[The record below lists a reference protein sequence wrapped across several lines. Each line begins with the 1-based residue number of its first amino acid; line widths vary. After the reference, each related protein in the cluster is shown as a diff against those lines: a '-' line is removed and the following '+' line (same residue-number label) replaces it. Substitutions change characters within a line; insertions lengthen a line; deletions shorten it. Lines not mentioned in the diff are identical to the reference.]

1 MRREPQRHRTSPIAD
16 RNQRDSRAILDR
28 VTIEGTPTRRATTAW
43 VIYDLA
49 NTIFA
54 LGVVGLYF
62 PEWLTTS
69 GLPDS
74 SLAVTAAAAGLIV
87 IFAAPWVGAITDV
100 RGGRIRILTMSTV
113 VAVAATSLLT
123 RGPDVVTF
131 LILGV
136 ALVAV
141 NIGSVVYDA
150 LLPFVST
157 RENRGRVSGNGVGVG
172 YIGSFIGVGIGVL
185 SLEILDLG
193 YASTFTMLAAGFL
206 LFALPAFRYIHD
218 PRPTAG
224 GRPTPALSSVVGD
237 LVKSWRRAARWPNV
251 IRFLIGRFLYTD
263 AINTLIGGFL
273 TIYAIQE
280 IGLEPSG
287 SRTLL
292 ALAIAFA
299 IVGGIGGG
307 WAVQRFGSKRVLRWA
322 LVGWVAAIVTG
333 VTAAVTGL
341 VALAWLIGAV
351 GGTALGATWASDRVT
366 MLEVSPPEHL
376 GEFYG
381 LYATVGRF
389 ATILGPL
396 VWALIVDVL
405 DLGRSVAMLV
415 LAASILAGWFTIGRV
430 EL

>member
-1 MRREPQRHRTSPIAD
+1 M
-16 RNQRDSRAILDR
+16 
-28 VTIEGTPTRRATTAW
+28 TIEATPTRRATVAW
-43 VIYDLA
+43 VVYDLA

-69 GLPDS
+69 GLADS
-74 SLAVTAAAAGLIV
+74 NLAVTAAAAGVVV
-87 IFAAPWVGAITDV
+87 IFVAPWVGAVTDV
-100 RGGRIRILTMSTV
+100 RGGRVRILAVSTV
-113 VAVAATSLLT
+113 AAVAATSLLT
-123 RGPDVVTF
+123 RGPDLLTFVVLGLA
-131 LILGV
+131 LIS
-136 ALVAV
+136 V

-172 YIGSFIGVGIGVL
+172 YVGSFIGVGIGVL
-185 SLEILDLG
+185 SLEVLELD
-193 YASTFTMLAAGFL
+193 YAATFTMLAAGFL
-206 LFALPAFRYIHD
+206 LFAIPAFRYIAEPPPSTGD
-218 PRPTAG
+218 
-224 GRPTPALSSVVGD
+224 RPTPALTSVVGD
-237 LVKSWRRAARWPNV
+237 LARSWRRAAQWPDV

-280 IGLEPSG
+280 IGLDPSG

-299 IVGGIGGG
+299 IVGGLGGG
-307 WAVQRFGSKRVLRWA
+307 RAVERFGSKRVLRWA
-322 LVGWVAAIVTG
+322 LAGWVTAIITGVLAAI
-333 VTAAVTGL
+333 TGL
-341 VALAWLIGAV
+341 VALAWLIGAI
-351 GGTALGATWASDRVT
+351 GGTSLGATWASDRVT
-366 MLEVSPPEHL
+366 MLEVSPPQHL

-405 DLGRSVAMLV
+405 DLGRSTAMLV
-415 LAASILAGWFTIGRV
+415 LAGSILAGWFMIGRV
-430 EL
+430 RI

>member
-1 MRREPQRHRTSPIAD
+1 
-16 RNQRDSRAILDR
+16 
-28 VTIEGTPTRRATTAW
+28 VTVEATPTRRATTAW
-43 VIYDLA
+43 VVFDLA

-74 SLAVTAAAAGLIV
+74 SLALTAAAAGLVV
-87 IFAAPWVGAITDV
+87 IFAAPWVGAVTDI
-100 RGGRIRILTMSTV
+100 RGGRVRILAVSTI
-113 VAVAATSLLT
+113 VAVASTSLLT
-123 RGPDVVTF
+123 RGPDLFTF
-131 LILGV
+131 LVLGL
-136 ALVAV
+136 ALISV

-172 YIGSFIGVGIGVL
+172 YVGSFIGVGIGAL
-185 SLEILDLG
+185 SLEILELG
-193 YASTFTMLAAGFL
+193 YAATFTMLAAGFL
-206 LFALPAFRYIHD
+206 LFALPAFRYIEEPLPAAGD
-218 PRPTAG
+218 RPA
-224 GRPTPALSSVVGD
+224 PALTSVVGD
-237 LVKSWRRAARWPNV
+237 LARSWRRAAQWPNV

-280 IGLEPSG
+280 IGLDPSG

-299 IVGGIGGG
+299 IVGGLGGG
-307 WAVQRFGSKRVLRWA
+307 RAVERYGSKRVLRWA
-322 LVGWVAAIVTG
+322 LAGWVAAIVTG
-333 VTAAVTGL
+333 VVAAVTGL

-351 GGTALGATWASDRVT
+351 GGISLGATWASDRVT
-366 MLEVSPPEHL
+366 MLEVSPPQHL

-405 DLGRSVAMLV
+405 ELGRSAAMLV
-415 LAASILAGWFTIGRV
+415 LASSILAGWFMIGRV
-430 EL
+430 RL

>member
-1 MRREPQRHRTSPIAD
+1 
-16 RNQRDSRAILDR
+16 
-28 VTIEGTPTRRATTAW
+28 VAW
-43 VIYDLA
+43 VVYDLA

-69 GLPDS
+69 GLADS
-74 SLAVTAAAAGLIV
+74 SLAVTAAAAGFVV
-87 IFAAPWVGAITDV
+87 IFAAPWVGAVTDV
-100 RGGRIRILTMSTV
+100 RGGRVRILTISTL
-113 VAVAATSLLT
+113 VAVATTSFLT

-131 LILGV
+131 VVLGL
-136 ALVAV
+136 ALVSV

-157 RENRGRVSGNGVGVG
+157 RQNRGRVSGNGVGVG
-172 YIGSFIGVGIGVL
+172 YVGSFIGVGIGIL

-206 LFALPAFRYIHD
+206 LFALPAFRYIQE
-218 PRPTAG
+218 PRPAAVD
-224 GRPTPALSSVVGD
+224 RPAPALTSVVGD
-237 LVKSWRRAARWPNV
+237 LARSWRRAAQWPDV

-280 IGLEPSG
+280 IGLDPSG

-299 IVGGIGGG
+299 IAGGLGGG
-307 WAVQRFGSKRVLRWA
+307 RAVERFGSKRVLRWA
-322 LVGWVAAIVTG
+322 LAGWIAAILAG
-333 VTAAVTGL
+333 VAAAVTGV
-341 VALAWLIGAV
+341 VALAWSIGAV

-366 MLEVSPPEHL
+366 MLEVSPPQHL

-405 DLGRSVAMLV
+405 GLGRSAAMLV
-415 LAASILAGWFTIGRV
+415 LAASILAGWFMIGRV
-430 EL
+430 RI

>member
-1 MRREPQRHRTSPIAD
+1 
-16 RNQRDSRAILDR
+16 
-28 VTIEGTPTRRATTAW
+28 VTVEEKPARRATTAW
-43 VIYDLA
+43 VVYDLA

-69 GLPDS
+69 GLADS
-74 SLAVTAAAAGLIV
+74 SLAVTAAAAGFVV
-87 IFAAPWVGAITDV
+87 IFAAPWVGAVTDI
-100 RGGRIRILTMSTV
+100 RGGRVRILAISTLI
-113 VAVAATSLLT
+113 AVTTTSLLT
-123 RGPDVVTF
+123 RGPDLVTF
-131 LILGV
+131 FVLGI
-136 ALVAV
+136 ALVSV

-172 YIGSFIGVGIGVL
+172 YVGSFIGVGIGIL

-193 YASTFTMLAAGFL
+193 YASTFTMLAVGFL
-206 LFALPAFRYIHD
+206 VFALPAFRYIKEPHPVVSD
-218 PRPTAG
+218 RPA
-224 GRPTPALSSVVGD
+224 PALTSVVGD
-237 LVKSWRRAARWPNV
+237 LARSWRRAAQWPNV

-280 IGLEPSG
+280 IGLDPSG

-299 IVGGIGGG
+299 IVGGLGGG
-307 WAVQRFGSKRVLRWA
+307 RAVERFGSKRVLRWA
-322 LVGWVAAIVTG
+322 LAGWVAAIVTG
-333 VTAAVTGL
+333 VAAAVTGF
-341 VALAWLIGAV
+341 VALAWMIGAV
-351 GGTALGATWASDRVT
+351 GGTSLGATWASDRVT

-405 DLGRSVAMLV
+405 HLGRSTAMLV
-415 LAASILAGWFTIGRV
+415 LASSILAGWFMIGRV
-430 EL
+430 RI

>member
-1 MRREPQRHRTSPIAD
+1 MTVEA
-16 RNQRDSRAILDR
+16 
-28 VTIEGTPTRRATTAW
+28 TPNRRATTAW
-43 VIYDLA
+43 VVFDLA

-74 SLAVTAAAAGLIV
+74 SLAVTAAAAGLVV
-87 IFAAPWVGAITDV
+87 IFAAPWVGAVTDV
-100 RGGRIRILTMSTV
+100 RGGRVRILAISTV

-123 RGPDVVTF
+123 RGPDPFTFVVLGLA
-131 LILGV
+131 LIS
-136 ALVAV
+136 V

-172 YIGSFIGVGIGVL
+172 YVGSFIGVGIGIL
-185 SLEILDLG
+185 SLEVLDLG

-206 LFALPAFRYIHD
+206 LFALPAFRYIEEPSPPAND
-218 PRPTAG
+218 
-224 GRPTPALSSVVGD
+224 RPTPALTSVVGD
-237 LVKSWRRAARWPNV
+237 LVRSWRRAAQWPNV

-280 IGLEPSG
+280 IGLDPSG

-299 IVGGIGGG
+299 IVGGLGGG
-307 WAVQRFGSKRVLRWA
+307 RAVERFGSKRVLRWA
-322 LVGWVAAIVTG
+322 LAGWVAAIVTG
-333 VTAAVTGL
+333 VVAAVTGF
-341 VALAWLIGAV
+341 VTLAWLIGAV

-366 MLEVSPPEHL
+366 MLEVSPPQHL

-405 DLGRSVAMLV
+405 DLGRSAAMLV
-415 LAASILAGWFTIGRV
+415 LATSIMAGWFMIGRV
-430 EL
+430 RI

>member
-1 MRREPQRHRTSPIAD
+1 M
-16 RNQRDSRAILDR
+16 
-28 VTIEGTPTRRATTAW
+28 TIEATPTRRATVAW
-43 VIYDLA
+43 VVYDLA

-69 GLPDS
+69 GLADS
-74 SLAVTAAAAGLIV
+74 SLAVTAAAAGFVV
-87 IFAAPWVGAITDV
+87 IFAAPWVGAVTDV
-100 RGGRIRILTMSTV
+100 RGGRVRILTISTL
-113 VAVAATSLLT
+113 VAVATTSFLT

-131 LILGV
+131 VVLGL
-136 ALVAV
+136 ALVSV

-157 RENRGRVSGNGVGVG
+157 RQNRGRVSGNGVGVG
-172 YIGSFIGVGIGVL
+172 YVGSFIGVGIGIL

-206 LFALPAFRYIHD
+206 LFALPAFRYIQE
-218 PRPTAG
+218 PRPAAVD
-224 GRPTPALSSVVGD
+224 RPAPALTSVVGD
-237 LVKSWRRAARWPNV
+237 LARSWRRAAQWPDV

-280 IGLEPSG
+280 IGLDPSG

-299 IVGGIGGG
+299 IAGGLGGG
-307 WAVQRFGSKRVLRWA
+307 RAVERFGSKRVLRWA
-322 LVGWVAAIVTG
+322 LAGWIAAILAG
-333 VTAAVTGL
+333 VAAAVTGV
-341 VALAWLIGAV
+341 VALAWSIGAV

-366 MLEVSPPEHL
+366 MLEVSPPQHL

-405 DLGRSVAMLV
+405 GLGRSAAMLV
-415 LAASILAGWFTIGRV
+415 LAASILAGWFMIGRV
-430 EL
+430 RI

>member
-1 MRREPQRHRTSPIAD
+1 M
-16 RNQRDSRAILDR
+16 
-28 VTIEGTPTRRATTAW
+28 AW
-43 VIYDLA
+43 VVYDLA

-69 GLPDS
+69 GLADS
-74 SLAVTAAAAGLIV
+74 SLAVTAAAAGFVV
-87 IFAAPWVGAITDV
+87 IFAAPWVGAVTDV
-100 RGGRIRILTMSTV
+100 RGGRVRILTISTL
-113 VAVAATSLLT
+113 VAVATTSFLT

-131 LILGV
+131 VVLGL
-136 ALVAV
+136 ALVSV

-157 RENRGRVSGNGVGVG
+157 RQNRGRVSGNGVGVG
-172 YIGSFIGVGIGVL
+172 YVGSFIGVGIGIL

-206 LFALPAFRYIHD
+206 LFALPAFRYIQE
-218 PRPTAG
+218 PRPAAVD
-224 GRPTPALSSVVGD
+224 RPAPALTSVVGD
-237 LVKSWRRAARWPNV
+237 LARSWRRAAQWPDV

-280 IGLEPSG
+280 IGLDPSG

-299 IVGGIGGG
+299 IAGGLGGG
-307 WAVQRFGSKRVLRWA
+307 RAVERFGSKRVLRWA
-322 LVGWVAAIVTG
+322 LAGWIAAILAG
-333 VTAAVTGL
+333 VAAAVTGV
-341 VALAWLIGAV
+341 VALAWSIGAV

-366 MLEVSPPEHL
+366 MLEVSPPQHL

-405 DLGRSVAMLV
+405 GLGRSAAMLV
-415 LAASILAGWFTIGRV
+415 LAASILAGWFMIGRV
-430 EL
+430 RI

>member
-1 MRREPQRHRTSPIAD
+1 MTTARIP
-16 RNQRDSRAILDR
+16 
-28 VTIEGTPTRRATTAW
+28 GRRATTSW
-43 VIYDLA
+43 IVYDLA

-69 GLPDS
+69 GLSDS
-74 SLAVTAAAAGLIV
+74 SLALTAAAAGLVV
-87 IFAAPWVGAITDV
+87 IFIAPWVGAVTDV
-100 RGGRIRILTMSTV
+100 RGGRVRILTVSTL
-113 VAVAATSLLT
+113 VAVTATSLLT
-123 RGPDVVTF
+123 RGPDIVTF
-131 LILGV
+131 LVLGI

-141 NIGSVVYDA
+141 NVGSVVYDA

-157 RENRGRVSGNGVGVG
+157 KENRGRVSGNGVGVG
-172 YIGSFIGVGIGVL
+172 YLGSFIGVAIGAI
-185 SLEILDLG
+185 SLEALGLG
-193 YASTFTMLAAGFL
+193 YASTFTLLAVGFL
-206 LFALPAFRYIHD
+206 VFAIPAFVYVKE
-218 PRPTAG
+218 
-224 GRPTPALSSVVGD
+224 PAAAAADRRSPAITSVVGD
-237 LVKSWRRAARWPNV
+237 LVRSWRRAGQWPNV

-280 IGLEPSG
+280 IGLDPSG

-307 WAVQRFGSKRVLRWA
+307 RAVERYGSKRVLRSA
-322 LVGWVAAIVTG
+322 LAGWVIAIISG
-333 VTAAVTGL
+333 VVAAVTG
-341 VALAWLIGAV
+341 VIALAWLIGAI
-351 GGTALGATWASDRVT
+351 GGISLGATWASDRVT
-366 MLEVSPPEHL
+366 MLEVSPPQHL

-396 VWALIVDVL
+396 AWALIVDVL
-405 DLGRSVAMLV
+405 GLGRSAAMLV
-415 LAASILAGWFTIGRV
+415 LAASILAGWFTIGKV

>member
-1 MRREPQRHRTSPIAD
+1 MPD
-16 RNQRDSRAILDR
+16 
-28 VTIEGTPTRRATTAW
+28 RRATTSW
-43 VIYDLA
+43 IVYDLA

-69 GLPDS
+69 GLADS
-74 SLAVTAAAAGLIV
+74 TLALTAAAAGFIV
-87 IFAAPWVGAITDV
+87 IFIAPWIGAVTDV
-100 RGGRIRILTMSTV
+100 RGGRVRILMVSTLF
-113 VAVAATSLLT
+113 AVAATSLLT

-131 LILGV
+131 VVLGV

-141 NIGSVVYDA
+141 NVGSVVYDA

-172 YIGSFIGVGIGVL
+172 YLGSFIGVAIGVV
-185 SLEILDLG
+185 SLEVLGLG
-193 YASTFTMLAAGFL
+193 YASTFTMLAGGFL
-206 LFALPAFRYIHD
+206 VFAVPAFIYVKEPPAEATDR
-218 PRPTAG
+218 RP
-224 GRPTPALSSVVGD
+224 PAITSVVGD
-237 LVKSWRRAARWPNV
+237 LIRSWRRAGQWPNV
-251 IRFLIGRFLYTD
+251 IRFLIARFLYTD

-280 IGLEPSG
+280 IGLDPSG

-299 IVGGIGGG
+299 ILGGIGGG
-307 WAVQRFGSKRVLRWA
+307 RAVERYGSKRVLRWA
-322 LVGWVAAIVTG
+322 LAGWVIAIISG
-333 VTAAVTGL
+333 VVAAVTG
-341 VALAWLIGAV
+341 VIALAWLIGAI
-351 GGTALGATWASDRVT
+351 GGTSLGATWASDRVT
-366 MLEVSPPEHL
+366 MLEVSPPQHL

-396 VWALIVDVL
+396 AWALIVDVL
-405 DLGRSVAMLV
+405 DLGRSAAMLV
-415 LAASILAGWFTIGRV
+415 LAGSILAGWFTVGRV

>member
-1 MRREPQRHRTSPIAD
+1 
-16 RNQRDSRAILDR
+16 
-28 VTIEGTPTRRATTAW
+28 

-69 GLPDS
+69 GLADS
-74 SLAVTAAAAGLIV
+74 SLALTAAAAGLVV
-87 IFAAPWVGAITDV
+87 IFAAPWVGAVTDV
-100 RGGRIRILTMSTV
+100 RGGRIRILRTSTI
-113 VAVAATSLLT
+113 VAVAATALLT
-123 RGPDVVTF
+123 RGPDPVTF
-131 LILGV
+131 LVLGL
-136 ALVAV
+136 ALISV

-157 RENRGRVSGNGVGVG
+157 RVNRGRVSGNGVGVG
-172 YIGSFIGVGIGVL
+172 YVGSFIGVGIGIL
-185 SLEILDLG
+185 SLEVLELS
-193 YASTFTMLAAGFL
+193 YAATFTMLAGGFL
-206 LFALPAFRYIHD
+206 LFALPAFRYIKEPPPASD
-218 PRPTAG
+218 GRTA
-224 GRPTPALSSVVGD
+224 PALTSVVGD
-237 LVKSWRRAARWPNV
+237 LARSWRRAAQWPDV

-280 IGLEPSG
+280 IGLQPSG

-292 ALAIAFA
+292 GLAIAFA
-299 IVGGIGGG
+299 IVGGLGGG
-307 WAVQRFGSKRVLRWA
+307 RAVERFGSKRVLRWA
-322 LVGWVAAIVTG
+322 LAGWVVAILTG
-333 VTAAVTGL
+333 VLAAVTGV

-405 DLGRSVAMLV
+405 NLGRSTAMVV
-415 LAASILAGWFTIGRV
+415 LAASILGGWFMIGRV
-430 EL
+430 RI

>member
-1 MRREPQRHRTSPIAD
+1 MTVE
-16 RNQRDSRAILDR
+16 
-28 VTIEGTPTRRATTAW
+28 EKPTRRATTAW
-43 VIYDLA
+43 VVYDLA

-74 SLAVTAAAAGLIV
+74 SLALTAAAAGLVV
-87 IFAAPWVGAITDV
+87 IFAAPWVGAVTDI
-100 RGGRIRILTMSTV
+100 RGGRVRILVVSTI
-113 VAVAATSLLT
+113 VAVASTSLLT
-123 RGPDVVTF
+123 RGPDLFTF
-131 LILGV
+131 LVLGL
-136 ALVAV
+136 ALISV

-172 YIGSFIGVGIGVL
+172 YIGSFIGVGIGAL
-185 SLEILDLG
+185 SLETLELG

-206 LFALPAFRYIHD
+206 LFALPAFRYIEEPLPTVGD
-218 PRPTAG
+218 RPA
-224 GRPTPALSSVVGD
+224 PALTSVVGD
-237 LVKSWRRAARWPNV
+237 LARSWRRAAQWPNV

-280 IGLEPSG
+280 IGLDPSG

-299 IVGGIGGG
+299 IVGGLGGG
-307 WAVQRFGSKRVLRWA
+307 RAVERYGSKRVLRWA
-322 LVGWVAAIVTG
+322 LAGWVAAIVTG
-333 VTAAVTGL
+333 VVAAVTGL
-341 VALAWLIGAV
+341 VALAWLIGAI
-351 GGTALGATWASDRVT
+351 GGVSLGATWASDRVT
-366 MLEVSPPEHL
+366 MLEVSPPQHL

-405 DLGRSVAMLV
+405 ELGRSVAMLV
-415 LAASILAGWFTIGRV
+415 LASSILAGWFMVGRV
-430 EL
+430 RL

>member
-1 MRREPQRHRTSPIAD
+1 MD
-16 RNQRDSRAILDR
+16 
-28 VTIEGTPTRRATTAW
+28 RRATGSW
-43 VIYDLA
+43 IVYDLA

-74 SLAVTAAAAGLIV
+74 SLAVTAAAAGILV
-87 IFAAPWVGAITDV
+87 IFLAPWVGSLTDV
-100 RGGRIRILTMSTV
+100 RGGRVRILTVSTV
-113 VAVAATSLLT
+113 IAVAATSLLT
-123 RGPDVVTF
+123 RGPDVLTF
-131 LILGV
+131 VALGV
-136 ALVAV
+136 ALIAV
-141 NIGSVVYDA
+141 NVGSVVYDA

-172 YIGSFIGVGIGVL
+172 YVGSFIGVAIGVVALETFDL
-185 SLEILDLG
+185 S
-193 YASTFTMLAAGFL
+193 YASAFTLLAAGFL
-206 LFALPAFRYIHD
+206 MFAIPAFVFITEPAPEITDRQ
-218 PRPTAG
+218 P
-224 GRPTPALSSVVGD
+224 PALSSVVGD
-237 LVKSWRRAARWPNV
+237 LVRSWRRAGRWPNV

-280 IGLEPSG
+280 IGLDPSG

-292 ALAIAFA
+292 AIAIAFA
-299 IVGGIGGG
+299 ILGGVGGGR
-307 WAVQRFGSKRVLRWA
+307 AVERFGSKRILRTA
-322 LVGWVAAIVTG
+322 LLGWVAAIAAGVAAAITG
-333 VTAAVTGL
+333 F

-351 GGTALGATWASDRVT
+351 GGLALGATWASDRVT

-405 DLGRSVAMLV
+405 EFGRSAAMLV
-415 LAASILAGWFTIGRV
+415 LAASILGGWIMVGRV
-430 EL
+430 EN

>member
-1 MRREPQRHRTSPIAD
+1 MSHTHG
-16 RNQRDSRAILDR
+16 
-28 VTIEGTPTRRATTAW
+28 VTVEATPTRRATTAW
-43 VIYDLA
+43 VVYDLA

-62 PEWLTTS
+62 PEWLTTT
-69 GLPDS
+69 GLADS
-74 SLAVTAAAAGLIV
+74 SLAVTAAAAGLVV
-87 IFAAPWVGAITDV
+87 IFAAPWVGAFTDV
-100 RGGRIRILTMSTV
+100 RGGRVRILTVSTV

-123 RGPDVVTF
+123 RGPDLITFVV
-131 LILGV
+131 LGM
-136 ALVAV
+136 ALVSV

-157 RENRGRVSGNGVGVG
+157 RENRGRISGNGVGVG
-172 YIGSFIGVGIGVL
+172 YVGSFIGVGIGIL
-185 SLEILDLG
+185 SLEILELG
-193 YASTFTMLAAGFL
+193 YAGTFTMLAAGFL
-206 LFALPAFRYIHD
+206 VFALPAFRYIEE
-218 PRPTAG
+218 PRPAATDRSA
-224 GRPTPALSSVVGD
+224 PALTSVVGD
-237 LVKSWRRAARWPNV
+237 LVRSWRRAAQWPDV

-280 IGLEPSG
+280 IGLDPSG

-299 IVGGIGGG
+299 IVGGLGGG
-307 WAVQRFGSKRVLRWA
+307 RAVERFGSKRVLRWA
-322 LVGWVAAIVTG
+322 LAGWVAAIIAG
-333 VTAAVTGL
+333 VVAAVTGL
-341 VALAWLIGAV
+341 VALAWLIGAI

-366 MLEVSPPEHL
+366 MLEVSPPQHL

-396 VWALIVDVL
+396 VWALIVDVFEF
-405 DLGRSVAMLV
+405 GRSTAMLV
-415 LAASILAGWFTIGRV
+415 LAASILGGWFMIGRV
-430 EL
+430 RI

>member
-1 MRREPQRHRTSPIAD
+1 
-16 RNQRDSRAILDR
+16 
-28 VTIEGTPTRRATTAW
+28 VTTEETPPRQATTAW
-43 VIYDLA
+43 VVYDLA

-74 SLAVTAAAAGLIV
+74 SLAVTAAAAGLVV
-87 IFAAPWVGAITDV
+87 IFAAPWVGAVTDV
-100 RGGRIRILTMSTV
+100 RGGRVRILTISTL
-113 VAVAATSLLT
+113 VAVTATSLLT
-123 RGPDVVTF
+123 RGSDVTTF
-131 LILGV
+131 LALGL
-136 ALVAV
+136 ALIAV

-185 SLEILDLG
+185 ALEVLEVD
-193 YASTFTMLAAGFL
+193 YATTFTMLAAGFL
-206 LFALPAFRYIHD
+206 LFAIPAFRYISEPAPD
-218 PRPTAG
+218 PSDRRA
-224 GRPTPALSSVVGD
+224 PAITSVVGD
-237 LVKSWRRAARWPNV
+237 LVRSWRRAAQWPNV

-299 IVGGIGGG
+299 ILGGIGGG
-307 WAVQRFGSKRVLRWA
+307 RAVERFGSKRVLRWA
-322 LVGWVAAIVTG
+322 LAGWVGAIITG
-333 VTAAVTGL
+333 VAAAVTGL

-366 MLEVSPPEHL
+366 MLEVSPPQHL

-405 DLGRSVAMLV
+405 GLGRSAAMLV
-415 LAASILAGWFTIGRV
+415 LAGSILAGWFTIGRV
-430 EL
+430 EVGPAVSRRSKEERPT

>member
-1 MRREPQRHRTSPIAD
+1 MTTARTPD
-16 RNQRDSRAILDR
+16 
-28 VTIEGTPTRRATTAW
+28 RRATTSW
-43 VIYDLA
+43 IVYDLA

-74 SLAVTAAAAGLIV
+74 SLAVTAAAAGLLV
-87 IFAAPWVGAITDV
+87 IFIAPWVGAVTDV
-100 RGGRIRILTMSTV
+100 RGGRVRILTISTV
-113 VAVAATSLLT
+113 VAVTATSLLT

-131 LILGV
+131 LVLAV

-141 NIGSVVYDA
+141 NVGSVVYDA

-172 YIGSFIGVGIGVL
+172 YLGSFIGVAIGAF
-185 SLEILDLG
+185 SLEALGLG
-193 YASTFTMLAAGFL
+193 YASTFTLLAAGFL
-206 LFALPAFRYIHD
+206 VFAIPAFVYVKEPPTDVTDR
-218 PRPTAG
+218 RP
-224 GRPTPALSSVVGD
+224 PAITSVVGD
-237 LVKSWRRAARWPNV
+237 LIRSWRRAGQWPNV

-280 IGLEPSG
+280 IGLDPSG

-292 ALAIAFA
+292 SLAIAFA
-299 IVGGIGGG
+299 IVGGVGGG
-307 WAVQRFGSKRVLRWA
+307 RAVERFGSKRVLRWA
-322 LVGWVAAIVTG
+322 LGGWVIAILSG
-333 VTAAVTGL
+333 VVAAVTG
-341 VALAWLIGAV
+341 VIALAWLIGAI
-351 GGTALGATWASDRVT
+351 GGVSLGATWASDRVT
-366 MLEVSPPEHL
+366 MLEVSPPQHL

-396 VWALIVDVL
+396 AWALIVDVL
-405 DLGRSVAMLV
+405 DLGRSAAMLV
-415 LAASILAGWFTIGRV
+415 LAASILAGWFTIGKV

>member
-1 MRREPQRHRTSPIAD
+1 
-16 RNQRDSRAILDR
+16 
-28 VTIEGTPTRRATTAW
+28 VTIEATPTRRATAAW
-43 VIYDLA
+43 VVYDLA

-74 SLAVTAAAAGLIV
+74 SLAVTAAAAGLVV
-87 IFAAPWVGAITDV
+87 IFAAPWVGAVTDV
-100 RGGRIRILTMSTV
+100 RGGRVRILTISTL
-113 VAVAATSLLT
+113 VAVATTSFLT
-123 RGPDVVTF
+123 RGPDIVTF
-131 LILGV
+131 IVLGL
-136 ALVAV
+136 ALVSV

-157 RENRGRVSGNGVGVG
+157 RQNRGRVSGNGVGVG
-172 YIGSFIGVGIGVL
+172 YVGSFIGVGIGIL

-206 LFALPAFRYIHD
+206 LFALPAFRYIQE
-218 PRPTAG
+218 PRPAAVD
-224 GRPTPALSSVVGD
+224 RPAPALTSVVGD
-237 LVKSWRRAARWPNV
+237 LARSWRRAAQWPDV

-280 IGLEPSG
+280 IGLDPSG

-299 IVGGIGGG
+299 IAGGLGGG
-307 WAVQRFGSKRVLRWA
+307 RAVERFGSKRVLRWA
-322 LVGWVAAIVTG
+322 LAGWIAAILAG
-333 VTAAVTGL
+333 VAAAVTGV

-366 MLEVSPPEHL
+366 MLEVSPPQHL

-405 DLGRSVAMLV
+405 GLGRSAAMLV
-415 LAASILAGWFTIGRV
+415 LAASILAGWFMIGRV
-430 EL
+430 RI

>member
-1 MRREPQRHRTSPIAD
+1 M
-16 RNQRDSRAILDR
+16 
-28 VTIEGTPTRRATTAW
+28 AW
-43 VIYDLA
+43 VVYDLA

-69 GLPDS
+69 GLSDS
-74 SLAVTAAAAGLIV
+74 SLAVTAAAAGFVV
-87 IFAAPWVGAITDV
+87 IFAAPWVGAVTDV
-100 RGGRIRILTMSTV
+100 RGGRVRILTISTL
-113 VAVAATSLLT
+113 VAVATTSFLT
-123 RGPDVVTF
+123 RGPDIVTF
-131 LILGV
+131 VVLGL
-136 ALVAV
+136 ALVSV

-157 RENRGRVSGNGVGVG
+157 RQNRGRVSGNGVGVG
-172 YIGSFIGVGIGVL
+172 YVGSFIGVGIGIL

-206 LFALPAFRYIHD
+206 LFALPAFRYIQE
-218 PRPTAG
+218 PRPAAVD
-224 GRPTPALSSVVGD
+224 RPAPALTSVVGD
-237 LVKSWRRAARWPNV
+237 LARSWRRAAQWPDV

-280 IGLEPSG
+280 IGLDPSG

-299 IVGGIGGG
+299 IAGGLGGG
-307 WAVQRFGSKRVLRWA
+307 RAVERFGSKRVLRWA
-322 LVGWVAAIVTG
+322 LAGWIVAILAG
-333 VTAAVTGL
+333 VAAAVTGV

-366 MLEVSPPEHL
+366 MLEVSPPQHL

-405 DLGRSVAMLV
+405 ELGRSAAMLV
-415 LAASILAGWFTIGRV
+415 LAASILAGWFMIGRV
-430 EL
+430 RI

>member
-1 MRREPQRHRTSPIAD
+1 MKSGHTPG
-16 RNQRDSRAILDR
+16 
-28 VTIEGTPTRRATTAW
+28 VTIEETPPRRATTAW
-43 VIYDLA
+43 VVYDLA

-74 SLAVTAAAAGLIV
+74 SLAVTAAAAGLVV
-87 IFAAPWVGAITDV
+87 IFAAPWVGAVTDV
-100 RGGRIRILTMSTV
+100 RGGRVRILIISTL

-123 RGPDVVTF
+123 RGSDVTTF
-131 LILGV
+131 LALGL

-157 RENRGRVSGNGVGVG
+157 KENRGRVSGNGVGVG
-172 YIGSFIGVGIGVL
+172 YVGSFIGVGIGVL
-185 SLEILDLG
+185 ALEVLEVG
-193 YASTFTMLAAGFL
+193 YATTFTMLAAGFL
-206 LFALPAFRYIHD
+206 LFAIPAFRYISE
-218 PRPTAG
+218 
-224 GRPTPALSSVVGD
+224 PAPDSSDRRAPAITSVVGD
-237 LVKSWRRAARWPNV
+237 LVRSWRRAAQWPNV

-299 IVGGIGGG
+299 ILGGIGGG
-307 WAVQRFGSKRVLRWA
+307 RAVERFGSKRVLQWA
-322 LVGWVAAIVTG
+322 LAGWVGAILTG
-333 VTAAVTGL
+333 VAAAVTGL

-366 MLEVSPPEHL
+366 MLEVSPPQHL

-405 DLGRSVAMLV
+405 DFGRSAAMLV
-415 LAASILAGWFTIGRV
+415 LAGSILAGWFTIRRV
-430 EL
+430 EVGPAVSPRSREERPT

>member
-1 MRREPQRHRTSPIAD
+1 LGHTHGVTTSQIPD
-16 RNQRDSRAILDR
+16 
-28 VTIEGTPTRRATTAW
+28 RRATRAW
-43 VIYDLA
+43 IVYDLA

-69 GLPDS
+69 GLADS
-74 SLAVTAAAAGLIV
+74 TLALTAAAGGFVV
-87 IFAAPWVGAITDV
+87 IFIAPWVGAVTDV
-100 RGGRIRILTMSTV
+100 RGGRVRILTVSTV

-123 RGPDVVTF
+123 RGPDILTF

-141 NIGSVVYDA
+141 NVGSVVYDA

-157 RENRGRVSGNGVGVG
+157 KESRGRVSGNGVGVG
-172 YIGSFIGVGIGVL
+172 YLGSFIGVAIGVI
-185 SLEILDLG
+185 SLEVFGFG
-193 YASTFTMLAAGFL
+193 YASTFTMLATGFL
-206 LFALPAFRYIHD
+206 LFAIPAFIYVREPPPQSTD
-218 PRPTAG
+218 RRP
-224 GRPTPALSSVVGD
+224 PALTRVVGD
-237 LVKSWRRAARWPNV
+237 LVRSWRRAGQWPNV

-280 IGLEPSG
+280 IGLDPSG

-307 WAVQRFGSKRVLRWA
+307 RAVERFGSKRVLRWA
-322 LVGWVAAIVTG
+322 LAGWVVAIISG
-333 VTAAVTGL
+333 VIAAVTGL
-341 VALAWLIGAV
+341 IALAWMIGAI
-351 GGTALGATWASDRVT
+351 GGVSLGATWASDRVT
-366 MLEVSPPEHL
+366 MLEVSPPQHL

-396 VWALIVDVL
+396 AWALIVDVL
-405 DLGRSVAMLV
+405 ELGRSAAMLV
-415 LAASILAGWFTIGRV
+415 LAGSILAGWFAIGRV

>member
-1 MRREPQRHRTSPIAD
+1 M
-16 RNQRDSRAILDR
+16 
-28 VTIEGTPTRRATTAW
+28 TIEDTQTRRATTAW
-43 VIYDLA
+43 VVYDLA

-74 SLAVTAAAAGLIV
+74 SLAVTAAAAGLVV
-87 IFAAPWVGAITDV
+87 IFAAPWVGAVTDV
-100 RGGRIRILTMSTV
+100 RGGRVRILMVSTL
-113 VAVAATSLLT
+113 VAVATTSLLT
-123 RGPDVVTF
+123 RGPDLVTF
-131 LILGV
+131 VVLGMALIS
-136 ALVAV
+136 V

-150 LLPFVST
+150 LLPFVSNQ
-157 RENRGRVSGNGVGVG
+157 ENRGRVSGNGVGVG
-172 YIGSFIGVGIGVL
+172 YVGSFIGVGIGIL
-185 SLEILDLG
+185 SLEVLGLG

-206 LFALPAFRYIHD
+206 LFAIPAFRYIRE
-218 PRPTAG
+218 PRPAASD
-224 GRPTPALSSVVGD
+224 RPTPALTSVVGD
-237 LVKSWRRAARWPNV
+237 LVRSWRRAAQWPNV

-280 IGLEPSG
+280 IGLDPSG

-292 ALAIAFA
+292 GLAIAFA
-299 IVGGIGGG
+299 IVGGLGGG
-307 WAVQRFGSKRVLRWA
+307 RAVERYGSKRVLRWA
-322 LVGWVAAIVTG
+322 LSGWVVAIVTG
-333 VTAAVTGL
+333 VAAAVTGL
-341 VALAWLIGAV
+341 VALAWMIGAV
-351 GGTALGATWASDRVT
+351 GGVSLGATWASDRVT
-366 MLEVSPPEHL
+366 MLEVSPPQHL

-405 DLGRSVAMLV
+405 DLGRSAAMLV
-415 LAASILAGWFTIGRV
+415 LAASILAGWFMIGRV
-430 EL
+430 RL